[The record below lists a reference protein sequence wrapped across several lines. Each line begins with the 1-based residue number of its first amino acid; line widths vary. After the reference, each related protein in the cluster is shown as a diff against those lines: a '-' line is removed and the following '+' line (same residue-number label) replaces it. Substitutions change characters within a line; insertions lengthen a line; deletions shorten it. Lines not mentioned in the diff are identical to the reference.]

1 MVVQHPDYVDIP
13 LKCAGQL
20 LAAARQIS

>member
-20 LAAARQIS
+20 L